1 MKSKIL
7 SALAVILC
15 LCFGLAACNSEH
27 IHDWT
32 MRSNSDEHWQ
42 VCVDD
47 EEEKPLSRASH
58 TDDDNDSFCDD
69 CGYKLPATTD
79 DDDKGDGGKGDDG
92 KGDDGKTDPVNPD
105 APFVPDQRNFW
116 IVGNFAPSNW
126 FENYRDDLKFTRQST
141 PDADGNT
148 VYTLDFQFAEGNKFK
163 IVNDAGSSYYD
174 GELNASNLSQN
185 AKQYFQAE
193 GIHNNI
199 QLKGTPGRYRI
210 TVRVNGSFAEVD
222 AEPIA

>member
-7 SALAVILC
+7 SAFAVILC

-42 VCVDD
+42 ICVDD

-58 TDDDNDSFCDD
+58 TDKDNNSFCDD

-79 DDDKGDGGKGDDG
+79 DDGNGDDG
-92 KGDDGKTDPVNPD
+92 KGDDGNPD
-105 APFVPDQRNFW
+105 DSFVPDQRNFW
-116 IVGNFAPSNW
+116 IVGNFDPSNW
-126 FENYRDDLKFTRQST
+126 GENYRDDLKFTRQST

-148 VYTLDFQFAEGNKFK
+148 VYTLEFQFAEGNKFK

-193 GIHNNI
+193 GSHNNI
-199 QLKGTPGRYRI
+199 LLKGTPGRYRI
-210 TVRVNGSFAEVD
+210 TVRINGSFAEVD